1 MNMKLKAPLIL
12 ASGSPRR
19 KDLLEKAGIDF
30 TIVLRNVYEFHP
42 DDLQA
47 RAVAVL
53 ISENK
58 AKAYDDLAPK
68 NIVLTADTV
77 VALDDHIL
85 GKPEDEA
92 HAFMM
97 LKSLSGRTHSV
108 ITAVTIFYKGKF
120 RSFAEETIVHVKPLS
135 DSLIHRYIKEC
146 NPMDK
151 AGAYGIQDWF
161 GEEGIDRIE
170 GDYYNVM
177 GLPIDR
183 VIEELKA
190 YEK

>member
-1 MNMKLKAPLIL
+1 MIL

-19 KDLLEKAGIDF
+19 QNLLKEAGLEF
-30 TIVLRNVYEFHP
+30 EIVVRDVDEFYP
-42 DDLQA
+42 DDLQS

-53 ISENK
+53 IAENK

-68 NIVLTADTV
+68 NIVITADTIV
-77 VALDDHIL
+77 SLDDHIL

-92 HAFMM
+92 DAFLM
-97 LKSLSGRTHSV
+97 LKSLSGREHSV

-120 RSFAEETIVHVKPLS
+120 RSFAEETKVFFKVL
-135 DSLIHRYIKEC
+135 DDALIHRYIKEC

-161 GEEGIDRIE
+161 GKEGIDRIE

-183 VIEELKA
+183 VLEELKA
-190 YEK
+190 YQK

>member
-1 MNMKLKAPLIL
+1 MIL

-19 KDLLEKAGIDF
+19 QNLLKEAGLEF
-30 TIVLRNVYEFHP
+30 EIVVRDVDEFYP
-42 DDLQA
+42 DDLQS

-53 ISENK
+53 IAENK

-68 NIVLTADTV
+68 NIVITADTIV
-77 VALDDHIL
+77 SLDDHIL

-92 HAFMM
+92 DAFLM
-97 LKSLSGRTHSV
+97 LKSLSGREHSV

-120 RSFAEETIVHVKPLS
+120 RSFAEETKVFFKVL
-135 DSLIHRYIKEC
+135 DDALIHRYIKEC

-177 GLPIDR
+177 GLPVDR
-183 VIEELKA
+183 VLEELKA
-190 YEK
+190 YQK